1 MFLKPEGY
9 YLDENSEAIISL
21 VNGTWNLSENSI
33 DRNRM
38 IDVSIVSNGTRN
50 RIDTT
55 NWTDKEN
62 TTLLHIET
70 GSAGTYVA
78 GVSTYSRNFK
88 MEAKAFNDYL
98 EHDGVLDILD
108 WRKENSA
115 LEEDANERYS
125 KHVKSIF
132 QVGEKRSDDY
142 KKSLGYPIEFIPLT
156 NPYDASTGDK
166 LSFKLLRDNVPLTNQ
181 LVYHGTAH
189 SHEHN
194 HSHKKGDDHH
204 HHDAIKLKTNAQGIV
219 TMKVSE
225 EGVQYLRTIHM
236 EFSKEEGLTHESNWA
251 TITFEVGHGHSHD
264 SKRLY
269 YVLGA
274 IVLLSGILY
283 MYQKSTS

>member
-9 YLDENSEAIISL
+9 YLDENSEAIITL
-21 VNGTWNLSENSI
+21 INGTWNLSENSI

-55 NWTDKEN
+55 QWTDKDN
-62 TTLLHIET
+62 ATLLHIET
-70 GSAGTYVA
+70 KSAGTYVA
-78 GVSTYSRNFK
+78 GVSTYSRDFE
-88 MEAKAFNDYL
+88 MEAQAFNDYL
-98 EHDGVLDILD
+98 EHDGVFDMLD
-108 WRKENSA
+108 WRKENGA
-115 LEEDANERYS
+115 LDEDANERYS

-132 QVGEKRSDDY
+132 QVGETRTDDY
-142 KKSLGYPIEFIPLT
+142 NTVLGYPIEFVPLS
-156 NPYDASTGDK
+156 NPYEAAAGEE
-166 LSFKLLRDNVPLTNQ
+166 LSFRLLRDGAPLANQ

-194 HSHKKGDDHH
+194 HSHEEGDDHN
-204 HHDAIKLKTNAQGIV
+204 HHDAIKLKTNDQGIV
-219 TMKVSE
+219 TMNVAE

-236 EFSKEEGLTHESNWA
+236 EFAEEEGLTHESNWA

-274 IVLLSGILY
+274 IVLLSGIFY
-283 MYQKSTS
+283 IYQKSTS